1 MPDYLVLPE
10 FLERLAV
17 PELKVNQVS
26 VEMMVSQGTTDSVE
40 NR

>member
-10 FLERLAV
+10 FLERLAA
-17 PELKVNQVS
+17 PDLKVNRVS
-26 VEMMVSQGTTDSVE
+26 VEMMVSQGSVDSVE